1 LQFGR
6 HNGSDR
12 GVESVLYLQCLKLR
26 ALLQRIAPSYAP
38 ATAPV
43 HAVFVTFILHAAYI
57 QKRSGSKLEVAKDIT
72 SVIFQVSPSFDPASP
87 SEATRITAA
96 VNTTFGSAHAK
107 IPVPKDATPAGYT
120 LQLFTVIK
128 TTPPS
133 SDGTVVVLNSAE
145 GVIPLDA
152 SSSSAAVAA
161 MPESAMQSEP
171 QPAVAVA
178 PGFDGVVPPKLPPVP
193 VEQPGDLLASASF
206 TVGDPRPP
214 TATLSIDAPA
224 WVKPT
229 DSVTVRL
236 TAESYIG
243 SGEEDES
250 HHHHITQ
257 SSINAIGPVLTGAA
271 ERGSTAPLCLQL

>member
-1 LQFGR
+1 
-6 HNGSDR
+6 
-12 GVESVLYLQCLKLR
+12 VSVTCILR
-26 ALLQRIAPSYAP
+26 
-38 ATAPV
+38 
-43 HAVFVTFILHAAYI
+43 AAYI
-57 QKRSGSKLEVAKDIT
+57 QKRSGSKLEVAKDVT
-72 SVIFQVSPSFDPASP
+72 AVIFQVSPSFDPASP
-87 SEATRITAA
+87 SEASQITAA

-133 SDGTVVVLNSAE
+133 SDGTVIVLNSAE
-145 GVIPLDA
+145 GVIPLEA

-161 MPESAMQSEP
+161 MPEAAMQSEP

-178 PGFDGVVPPKLPPVP
+178 PGYDGVVPPKLPQVP

-214 TATLSIDAPA
+214 TATLAIDAPA

-229 DSVTVRL
+229 DSVTVKL

-243 SGEEDES
+243 SGEGVVISGQAGPFLYSAHGACRRNIAQCVELGMLRGPARS
-250 HHHHITQ
+250 TCGCFSMQHSACTLIHQ
-257 SSINAIGPVLTGAA
+257 PFSSKLTG
-271 ERGSTAPLCLQL
+271 CV